1 MHAILHNL
9 PINPKIIH
17 SFAPRTTMAD
27 EENNYE
33 EEVAESNVDWMATMK
48 DKEKEVNAALSR

>member
-1 MHAILHNL
+1 
-9 PINPKIIH
+9 
-17 SFAPRTTMAD
+17 MAD

>member
-1 MHAILHNL
+1 MHAILHIS
-9 PINPKIIH
+9 PIYLKIIH
-17 SFAPRTTMAD
+17 FAPRTTMAD

>member
-1 MHAILHNL
+1 MHAILHNP
-9 PINPKIIH
+9 PIYLKIIH